1 MAEPNVNPAGGRAPE
16 ASAVV
21 PAALGR
27 VAVVIPALNESKA
40 IAGVL
45 DSVLEL
51 GLPVIFVDDGSDDGT
66 PDIAAA
72 RGVTLIRHMQ
82 RMGKGE
88 ALRDGFREALR
99 QGFDGVVTMDG
110 DGQHV
115 ASDIPRLLE
124 AAAAYPNH
132 IAIGAR
138 IINRHRQPPY
148 RRWANDFGDWGI
160 GWACGQRLIDTQ
172 SGQRYYPRAAMELVD
187 IETHGFVFESE
198 ILIEAN
204 WQRGLRVVAV
214 PIESRYQGEFRPSHF
229 RALPDFLRITTRV
242 IGKIVRA
249 GFLWQNYRR
258 SRREPPLIHGDGATA
273 ATAAVPQA
281 EAAR

>member
-1 MAEPNVNPAGGRAPE
+1 MSAPF
-16 ASAVV
+16 AV
-21 PAALGR
+21 PPALGR
-27 VAVVIPALNESKA
+27 VAVVIPALNEEKA

-45 DSVLEL
+45 DSVLAL
-51 GLPVIFVDDGSDDGT
+51 GLPVIFVDDGSADAT
-66 PDIAAA
+66 PEIAAA
-72 RGVTLIRHMQ
+72 RGVTLIRHPQ

-115 ASDIPRLLE
+115 AADVPRLLE
-124 AAAAYPNH
+124 AAAAHPGH

-138 IINRHRQPPY
+138 ILNRHRQPSY
-148 RRWANDFGDWGI
+148 RRWANNFADWGI

-187 IETHGFVFESE
+187 IETEGFVFESE
-198 ILIEAN
+198 ILIEAS
-204 WQRGLRVVAV
+204 WRRGLRVVAV

-229 RALPDFLRITTRV
+229 RSLPDFLRITFRV
-242 IGKIVRA
+242 IAKIVRA
-249 GFLWQNYRR
+249 GFLWGHYRR
-258 SRREPPLIHGDGATA
+258 SRRERPLIHGAPPADAGAVA
-273 ATAAVPQA
+273 QA